1 MFMSIIS
8 VICRPQV
15 VELQQEQVLVLEDDV
30 RFETNFKS
38 RLNTIM
44 EDVKKSGLDWDLM

>member
-1 MFMSIIS
+1 VCPS
-8 VICRPQV
+8 QV
-15 VELQQEQVLVLEDDV
+15 VELQQQQVLVLEDDV

-44 EDVKKSGLDWDLM
+44 KDVKQSGLQWDLM